1 MKKETIT
8 YTDYDGVERTEDF
21 YFALSKA
28 ELIEMQFSENGGLEK
43 VLEKMVKEKDQKRMM
58 ELFKMVILK
67 AYGQKSLDGRRFIKS
82 PELTEEFTQTPA
94 YSELFTRL
102 ATDDGAAAEFINQ
115 ILPQDLAS
123 QMKDRDKS

>member
-1 MKKETIT
+1 
-8 YTDYDGVERTEDF
+8 
-21 YFALSKA
+21 
-28 ELIEMQFSENGGLEK
+28 MQFSENGGLEK

-115 ILPQDLAS
+115 ILPQDLAA